1 MNKRIYKDEDQL
13 CADIF
18 KTIDDSFL
26 NEKEEL
32 NFGFFT
38 SNIKESSEVYEKL
51 CDHFENTEDYSS
63 VDISKRIYTTLDY
76 YYASKRSNY
85 CVEPVL
91 QVMCYFN
98 LLKNSIE
105 VYIQVYSHKDN
116 LIMINPTAVFVNGD
130 LPKNFVSSLVL
141 DKDMDKI
148 AIYSIDPDL
157 YEKGINHMD
166 IKVDTEKSQHKDS
179 SEKSNNNTGATEKLI
194 IDNIEKI
201 DMFDRYSGNL
211 LNSWKIGINTF
222 DYSKQEEKAEENEMN
237 SCECSDCSEKIIHS
251 EEMLVDDLKY
261 LSYSYIDENGE
272 YKTINCSTN
281 DEDFIYYFMDYI
293 HEILN
298 REHEN

>member
-116 LIMINPTAVFVNGD
+116 LIMINPTAVFVNGG
-130 LPKNFVSSLVL
+130 F
-141 DKDMDKI
+141 
-148 AIYSIDPDL
+148 
-157 YEKGINHMD
+157 
-166 IKVDTEKSQHKDS
+166 T
-179 SEKSNNNTGATEKLI
+179 
-194 IDNIEKI
+194 
-201 DMFDRYSGNL
+201 
-211 LNSWKIGINTF
+211 
-222 DYSKQEEKAEENEMN
+222 
-237 SCECSDCSEKIIHS
+237 
-251 EEMLVDDLKY
+251 
-261 LSYSYIDENGE
+261 
-272 YKTINCSTN
+272 
-281 DEDFIYYFMDYI
+281 
-293 HEILN
+293 
-298 REHEN
+298 

>member
-237 SCECSDCSEKIIHS
+237 SCGCSDCSEKIIHS
-251 EEMLVDDLKY
+251 EEMLVDDLKC
-261 LSYSYIDENGE
+261 LSYSYFDENGE
-272 YKTINCSTN
+272 YKTVNCSTN